1 MAKKKKLRAKS
12 VQKGRRF
19 SIPLVIS
26 IVVIAAAAITV
37 VSRQVVTGKSTA
49 QPAAEAKKD
58 NYVTVKV
65 AGQDVQVNQQTGQI
79 RPLSPQEAQQM
90 AAGLRGL
97 VNQSTEGLVEVKH
110 ADGSSSM
117 DLQGRFQSVAV
128 ARVSDDGAITESCV
142 DNPQAAAAF
151 FGLDPKLLGVKP
163 TATQTPQAT
172 KSPRVKNVRQ

>member
-1 MAKKKKLRAKS
+1 MTKKKKLRAKS

-37 VSRQVVTGKSTA
+37 VSRQVVTGKGTA
-49 QPAAEAKKD
+49 QPAT
-58 NYVTVKV
+58 NNHYVTVKV

-79 RPLSPQEAQQM
+79 RPLSPQEAQQL

-97 VNQSTEGLVEVKH
+97 VNQSTAGLVEVKH
-110 ADGSSSM
+110 SDGSVSM
-117 DLQGRFQSVAV
+117 DLQGRFQNVAV
-128 ARVSDDGAITESCV
+128 ARVSDDGSITESCV
-142 DNPQAAAAF
+142 DNPQAAASF
-151 FGLDPKLLGVKP
+151 FGLDPKLLGVK
-163 TATQTPQAT
+163 TTGTQTDQAT